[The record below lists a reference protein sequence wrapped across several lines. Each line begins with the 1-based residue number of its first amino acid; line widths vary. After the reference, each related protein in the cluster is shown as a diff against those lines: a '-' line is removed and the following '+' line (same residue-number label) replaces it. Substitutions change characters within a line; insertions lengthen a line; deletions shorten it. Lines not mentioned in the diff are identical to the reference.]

1 MTNSSGS
8 RARYGALTQSI
19 HWLTALLVLVA
30 FIYGP
35 GGSEQRIYLPV
46 RDFDRQ
52 LHETVGLSVFVL
64 VLLRV
69 LWRLVDTRPEPVPV
83 ARWMGIAA
91 KAVQGL
97 LYLLLFA
104 VPLTAIGGAWLEGHP
119 LTLLGG
125 LQIAPRL
132 AESHGLGEKI
142 ADLHTWLGDAIL
154 WLAGFHA
161 LAALVH
167 HFVLRDGVLVSMLPR
182 WAPPPTT
189 RAR

>member
-1 MTNSSGS
+1 MANSSDS
-8 RARYGALTQSI
+8 AARYGAVTQTV

-35 GGSEQRIYLPV
+35 GGSEQRIYMPA

-52 LHETVGLSVFVL
+52 LHETLGLCVFVL

-69 LWRLVDTRPEPVPV
+69 LWRMVDTRPKPIPV

-104 VPLTAIGGAWLEGHP
+104 VPLTAIAGAWLEGHP

-125 LQIAPRL
+125 LRIASL
-132 AESHGLGEKI
+132 LNESHALGDKIAEVHTGLG
-142 ADLHTWLGDAIL
+142 DVIL

-161 LAALVH
+161 LAALFH
-167 HFVLRDGVLVSMLPR
+167 HFLMRDGVLVSMLPR
-182 WAPPPTT
+182 WASRPTT